1 METFATGLKRIKDLC
16 DEAGCKVEFRT
27 EKDDFVVAFYRN
39 LRETWGTKLSD
50 LSPNVTQEMKQDETS
65 LKRVLKQVLKQ
76 AEYNKLMPVIDFLDS
91 NDSISVQDVINIT
104 GKSRTTA
111 PRYLNILGEADVIEA
126 TGNTNNSVY
135 VKK

>member
-1 METFATGLKRIKDLC
+1 M
-16 DEAGCKVEFRT
+16 
-27 EKDDFVVAFYRN
+27 
-39 LRETWGTKLSD
+39 
-50 LSPNVTQEMKQDETS
+50 SPNVTQNVTKEKDETS
-65 LKRVLKQVLKQ
+65 LKRVLKQ

-111 PRYLNILGEADVIEA
+111 WRYLNILVEADVIEA

>member
-1 METFATGLKRIKDLC
+1 M
-16 DEAGCKVEFRT
+16 
-27 EKDDFVVAFYRN
+27 AFYRN
-39 LRETWGTKLSD
+39 LRQTWGTQKSD
-50 LSPNVTQEMKQDETS
+50 MSSNVNQEMKQDETS
-65 LKRVLKQVLKQ
+65 LKQVLKQ

-111 PRYLNILGEADVIEA
+111 WRYLNILVEADVIEA

>member
-111 PRYLNILGEADVIEA
+111 WRYLNILVEADVIEA

>member
-1 METFATGLKRIKDLC
+1 M
-16 DEAGCKVEFRT
+16 
-27 EKDDFVVAFYRN
+27 AFYRN
-39 LRETWGTKLSD
+39 LRESWGTQKSD
-50 LSPNVTQEMKQDETS
+50 MSSNVNQEMKQDETS

-111 PRYLNILGEADVIEA
+111 WRYLNILVEADVIEA